1 MTRKIDGSARKEK
14 PRLGA
19 LDAYEFA
26 LRLEGGVSYLV
37 LAVPLIAVVAAPGT
51 GDAEDE
57 SLMAVTLARSLP
69 LL

>member
-1 MTRKIDGSARKEK
+1 
-14 PRLGA
+14 

-37 LAVPLIAVVAAPGT
+37 LAAPLIAVVAAPGT

-57 SLMAVTLARSLP
+57 SLMAVTPCAITPSAVKA
-69 LL
+69 